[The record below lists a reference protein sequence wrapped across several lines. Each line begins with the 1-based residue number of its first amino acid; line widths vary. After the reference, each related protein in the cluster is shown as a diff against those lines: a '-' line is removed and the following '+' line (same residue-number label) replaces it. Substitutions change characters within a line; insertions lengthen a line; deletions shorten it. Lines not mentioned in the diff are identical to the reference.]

1 LFDIRFAALLSG
13 RAPITEFRSFCSG
26 IAARHIVVHPAARIE
41 VLGGTGNAEK
51 KSGQN
56 SRFVP
61 KVGVT
66 MSRIGRA
73 PITLPKGVSFE
84 QIDGVVSV
92 KGPKGNLTVP
102 LHPEISVA
110 QEDGN
115 LVVSR
120 PSDSTR
126 HKSLHG
132 LTRCAVEQRGRRRRR
147 RLHQSAGTAR
157 RWLSR
162 GSRPASSS
170 TWRWA
175 IRIR

>member
-1 LFDIRFAALLSG
+1 
-13 RAPITEFRSFCSG
+13 
-26 IAARHIVVHPAARIE
+26 
-41 VLGGTGNAEK
+41 
-51 KSGQN
+51 
-56 SRFVP
+56 
-61 KVGVT
+61 

-73 PITLPKGVSFE
+73 PIALPKGVSFE

-92 KGPKGNLTVP
+92 KGPKGNLSVP

-132 LTRCAVEQRGRRRRR
+132 
-147 RLHQSAGTAR
+147 
-157 RWLSR
+157 
-162 GSRPASSS
+162 
-170 TWRWA
+170 
-175 IRIR
+175 

>member
-1 LFDIRFAALLSG
+1 
-13 RAPITEFRSFCSG
+13 
-26 IAARHIVVHPAARIE
+26 
-41 VLGGTGNAEK
+41 
-51 KSGQN
+51 
-56 SRFVP
+56 
-61 KVGVT
+61 

-132 LTRCAVEQRGRRRRR
+132 LTRALLNNAVVGAGEGFTKVLELRGVGYRAEVAGKQLNLALGYSHPVNMPLPEGVTAEVTPSTPTTENGSWPRPSRCARTT
-147 RLHQSAGTAR
+147 SR
-157 RWLSR
+157 RWATSPL
-162 GSRPASSS
+162 
-170 TWRWA
+170 T
-175 IRIR
+175 